1 MDSIDIHPRALR
13 KAASMV
19 LGAGGSGAD
28 EARIV
33 ADHLVLANLSGHD
46 SHGVGMLP
54 AYERSLGN
62 GTLHPNR
69 TVELV
74 RDDGAIMMF
83 DGGMGY
89 GQVVGRQATAA
100 AIERCRNTGVVLAT
114 VRSCHHLGRIG
125 AYGEQAAAAGLASL
139 HFVNVV
145 GHLALVA
152 PCRGT
157 DARYSTNPIC
167 LALPGSQAQPP
178 LLLDMATSRIAHGK
192 ARVAYNKGEQAPEG
206 SLIDH
211 LGRKTLDPGVLFR
224 QPQGALTSF
233 GDHKGYGLAIFC
245 ELLGGMMSGGRT
257 AQPEHPIEE
266 TIANNMFMIV
276 FDPDRLL
283 ERSAMEHELAALV
296 AHVKA
301 SPPADPDLPVLAPGD
316 PERASRAERANAIP
330 VDAES
335 WRQIVAAGERLG
347 VERGRLEAVAS
358 GQSPASAAPR

>member
-1 MDSIDIHPRALR
+1 MELIDIHPRALR
-13 KAASMV
+13 LAAMTI
-19 LGAGGSGAD
+19 LEAGGSEPE

-46 SHGVGMLP
+46 SHGVGMIP

-62 GTLHPNR
+62 GTLKPNR

-89 GQVVGRQATAA
+89 GQVVGREATAA
-100 AIERCRNTGVVLAT
+100 AIERCRSTGVVLAP
-114 VRSCHHLGRIG
+114 VRYCHHLGRIG
-125 AYGEQAAAAGLASL
+125 TYGEQVAEAGLASL

-145 GHLALVA
+145 GHQALVA
-152 PCRGT
+152 PYRGT

-167 LALPGSQAQPP
+167 LSLPGSEAQPP
-178 LLLDMATSRIAHGK
+178 VLLDMATSRIAHGK
-192 ARVAYNKGEQAPEG
+192 ARVAHNMGEKAPEG

-211 LGRKTLDPGVLFR
+211 RGRKTRDPGVLFT
-224 QPQGALTSF
+224 QPAGALTSF
-233 GDHKGYGLAIFC
+233 GDHKGYGLAVFC

-257 AQPEHPIEE
+257 AQPEHEME
-266 TIANNMFMIV
+266 GTICNNMFTIV
-276 FDPDRLL
+276 FDPDRLVP
-283 ERSAMEHELAALV
+283 RSAMEHELAALV

-301 SPPADPDLPVLAPGD
+301 SPPADAEEPVLVPGD
-316 PERASRAERANAIP
+316 PERASRIERAEAIP

-347 VERGRLEAVAS
+347 VARASLEALA
-358 GQSPASAAPR
+358 GD

>member
-1 MDSIDIHPRALR
+1 MESIDIHPRALR
-13 KAASMV
+13 EAATMI
-19 LGAGGSGAD
+19 LEAGGSGPA

-62 GTLHPNR
+62 GTLKPNQN
-69 TVELV
+69 VELV
-74 RDDGAIMMF
+74 QDDETIMMF

-100 AIERCRNTGVVLAT
+100 AIERCRNIGVVLAP
-114 VRSCHHLGRIG
+114 VRFCHHLGRIG
-125 AYGEQAAAAGLASL
+125 TYGEQVANAGLASL

-145 GHLALVA
+145 GHQALVA
-152 PCRGT
+152 PYRGT

-167 LALPGSQAQPP
+167 LSLPGSEAQPP
-178 LLLDMATSRIAHGK
+178 ILLDMATSRIAHGK
-192 ARVAYNKGEQAPEG
+192 ARVAHNKGEQTPEG

-211 LGRKTLDPGVLFR
+211 RGRKTRDPSVLFR
-224 QPQGALTSF
+224 QPAGALTSF
-233 GDHKGYGLAIFC
+233 GDHKGYGLAVFC
-245 ELLGGMMSGGRT
+245 ELLGGMLSGGRT
-257 AQPEHPIEE
+257 AQPQHEVEG
-266 TIANNMFMIV
+266 TICNNMFMIV
-276 FDPDRLL
+276 FDPERLIAK
-283 ERSAMEHELAALV
+283 SAMEHELAALV

-301 SPPADPDLPVLAPGD
+301 SPAADENEPVLVPGD
-316 PERASRAERANAIP
+316 PERAMRIERAEAIP

-347 VERGRLEAVAS
+347 VPAGRLEAI
-358 GQSPASAAPR
+358 AA

>member
-13 KAASMV
+13 RAATII
-19 LGAGGSGAD
+19 LEAGGSEAE

-62 GTLHPNR
+62 GTLKPNR

-74 RDDGAIMMF
+74 RDDGVIMMF

-89 GQVVGRQATAA
+89 GQSVGRQATAA
-100 AIERCRNTGVVLAT
+100 AIERCRSTGVVLAT
-114 VRSCHHLGRIG
+114 VRHCHHLGRIG
-125 AYGEQAAAAGLASL
+125 TYAEQAADAGLASL

-152 PCRGT
+152 PYRGT
-157 DARYSTNPIC
+157 DARYSTNPVC
-167 LALPGSQAQPP
+167 LSLPGGDRRPA

-192 ARVAYNKGEQAPEG
+192 ARVAHNKGEEAPA
-206 SLIDH
+206 SALIDH
-211 LGRKTLDPGVLFR
+211 LGRETRDPGVLFR
-224 QPQGALTSF
+224 QPSGALTSF
-233 GDHKGYGLAIFC
+233 GDHKGYGLAVFC
-245 ELLGGMMSGGRT
+245 ELLGGMMSGGCT
-257 AQPEHPIEE
+257 AQPEHRIQE
-266 TIANNMFMIV
+266 TITNNMFSIV
-276 FDPDRLL
+276 FDPDRLIP
-283 ERSAMEHELAALV
+283 RSAMEHELAALV

-301 SPPADPDLPVLAPGD
+301 SPAADPNKPVLVPGD
-316 PERASRAERANAIP
+316 PERVSRIERAEAIP

-335 WRQIVAAGERLG
+335 WRQIIAAGERLG
-347 VERGRLEAVAS
+347 VDPGELEAVAAERDA
-358 GQSPASAAPR
+358 GQPD

>member
-1 MDSIDIHPRALR
+1 MESIDIHPQALR
-13 KAASMV
+13 DVATTV
-19 LGAGGSGAD
+19 LKAGGSSAD

-54 AYERSLGN
+54 AYERSLSN
-62 GTLHPNR
+62 GTLNPNQN
-69 TVELV
+69 VELV

-100 AIERCRNTGVVLAT
+100 AIERCRSTGVVVAP
-114 VRSCHHLGRIG
+114 VRYCHHLGRIG
-125 AYGEQAAAAGLASL
+125 TYGEQVADAGLASL

-145 GHLALVA
+145 GHQALVA
-152 PCRGT
+152 PYRGT

-167 LALPGSQAQPP
+167 LSLPGSDEQPP
-178 LLLDMATSRIAHGK
+178 VLLDMATSRIAHGK
-192 ARVAYNKGEQAPEG
+192 ARVAHNMGEETPEG

-211 LGRKTLDPGVLFR
+211 RGRKTRDPGVLFR
-224 QPQGALTSF
+224 QPAGALTSF
-233 GDHKGYGLAIFC
+233 GDHKGYGLAVFC

-257 AQPEHPIEE
+257 GQPEHEME
-266 TIANNMFMIV
+266 GTIINNMFMIV
-276 FDPDRLL
+276 FDPDRLIP
-283 ERSAMEHELAALV
+283 RSAMDHELAALV

-301 SPPADPDLPVLAPGD
+301 SPAAQPHEPVLVPGD
-316 PERASRAERANAIP
+316 PERASRIERADAIP

-347 VERGRLEAVAS
+347 VQAGRLEAVAS
-358 GQSPASAAPR
+358 APPR

>member
-1 MDSIDIHPRALR
+1 MESIDIHPRALR
-13 KAASMV
+13 EAATMI
-19 LGAGGSGAD
+19 LEAGGSEPE

-62 GTLHPNR
+62 GTLKPNR

-74 RDDGAIMMF
+74 RDDGPIMTF

-100 AIERCRNTGVVLAT
+100 AIERCRSTGVVLAP
-114 VRSCHHLGRIG
+114 VRYCHHLGRIG
-125 AYGEQAAAAGLASL
+125 TYGEQVAEAGLASL

-145 GHLALVA
+145 GHQALVA
-152 PCRGT
+152 PYRGT

-167 LALPGSQAQPP
+167 LSLPGSDAQPP
-178 LLLDMATSRIAHGK
+178 ILLDMATSRIAHGK
-192 ARVAYNKGEQAPEG
+192 ARVAHNMGEQTPEG

-211 LGRKTLDPGVLFR
+211 RGRKTRDPAVLFK
-224 QPQGALTSF
+224 QPVGALTSF
-233 GDHKGYGLAIFC
+233 GDHKGYGLAVFC
-245 ELLGGMMSGGRT
+245 ELLGGMLSGGRT
-257 AQPEHPIEE
+257 AQPEHEVE
-266 TIANNMFMIV
+266 GTICNNMFMIV
-276 FDPDRLL
+276 FDPERLIAK
-283 ERSAMEHELAALV
+283 SAMEHELAALV

-301 SPPADPDLPVLAPGD
+301 SPAADPEEPVLVPGD
-316 PERASRAERANAIP
+316 PERAMRVERAEAIP

-347 VERGRLEAVAS
+347 VPAGRLEAI
-358 GQSPASAAPR
+358 AA